1 MSNTALGAGDTTVNK
16 TNTTIQ
22 RSIEEN
28 CLAQCSAHN
37 KHMQDVSYD
46 FYVHIILLLYVVL
59 VFVIVHY
66 YI

>member
-1 MSNTALGAGDTTVNK
+1 
-16 TNTTIQ
+16 
-22 RSIEEN
+22 
-28 CLAQCSAHN
+28 
-37 KHMQDVSYD
+37 MQDVSYD